1 MFGEWSF
8 LVHKSSRDRG
18 IMSVMALAA
27 LSTCL
32 NASAEPPTSNAHV
45 AGVTPF
51 AKGPDQE
58 LVVRVCTPCHAPEQ
72 VIAKHR
78 TADEWD
84 AIIGRMLDRGA
95 QANEPEQDRILT
107 YLVRFYGP

>member
-1 MFGEWSF
+1 
-8 LVHKSSRDRG
+8 LLRALTNYG
-18 IMSVMALAA
+18 IRAVLAVTALGAC
-27 LSTCL
+27 LSTH
-32 NASAEPPTSNAHV
+32 AQPPTSKTPS
-45 AGVTPF
+45 GGTTPF
-51 AKGPDQE
+51 ATGPDRE
-58 LVVRVCTPCHAPEQ
+58 LIVRVCTPCHAPEQ

-95 QANEPEQDRILT
+95 QANEAEQDRILT